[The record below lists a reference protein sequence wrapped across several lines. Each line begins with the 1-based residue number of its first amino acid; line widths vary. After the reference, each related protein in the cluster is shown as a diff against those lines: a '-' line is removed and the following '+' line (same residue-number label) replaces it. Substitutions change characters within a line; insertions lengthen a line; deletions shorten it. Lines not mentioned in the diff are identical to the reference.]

1 MSRLPWRSLGWF
13 LDLDHQIDS
22 AFEELIHK
30 PWGRL
35 PRQEGWWPAVDIY
48 ETDEEYLVV
57 ADLPGVA
64 PMALQVTVTTSE
76 LTIRGNRDVQ
86 SEIRRGQTVRIER
99 ERGEFYRRIPLS
111 QAVDRDRVETRFEHG
126 QLIVRLPKR
135 GHVKEPG
142 TRP

>member
-1 MSRLPWRSLGWF
+1 
-13 LDLDHQIDS
+13 
-22 AFEELIHK
+22 
-30 PWGRL
+30 
-35 PRQEGWWPAVDIY
+35 VDVY
-48 ETDEEYLVV
+48 ETEEEYLIV

-64 PMALQVTVTTSE
+64 PAALEVTVTSSE
-76 LTIRGNRDVQ
+76 LTIRGNRDVH

-99 ERGEFYRRIPLS
+99 ERGEFYRRIHLS

-135 GHVKEPG
+135 GQANASG